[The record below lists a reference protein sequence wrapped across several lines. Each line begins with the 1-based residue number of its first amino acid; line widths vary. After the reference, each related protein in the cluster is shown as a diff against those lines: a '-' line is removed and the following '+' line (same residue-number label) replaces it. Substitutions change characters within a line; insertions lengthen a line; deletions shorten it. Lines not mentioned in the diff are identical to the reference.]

1 MVSIEKDEEIK
12 GMNRDYGQE
21 SLCQDTLR
29 KAKLMALTQQVKVFL
44 EVTLI
49 YGNIKRVHNFG
60 LKHRAF
66 EFSFHCD
73 GLKEQLGNAI
83 TAY

>member
-1 MVSIEKDEEIK
+1 
-12 GMNRDYGQE
+12 
-21 SLCQDTLR
+21 
-29 KAKLMALTQQVKVFL
+29 MALTQQVKVFL